1 MSDVWLANGWTNSKY
16 GGGRRH
22 VGGGRGRM
30 SMVDKRTRDRG
41 RRIERG
47 NVGKRLRR
55 WVRD

>member
-16 GGGRRH
+16 GGGRRY

-30 SMVDKRTRDRG
+30 SMVDKRTRGRG

-47 NVGKRLRR
+47 NVG
-55 WVRD
+55 